1 MTLDELAL
9 GENGTSPITGF
20 DDGNGNTMTRTRVA
34 LGRRADLG
42 ADCANCFGLCC
53 VALAF
58 AKSADFPFDKD
69 AGDPCTNLDDENGC
83 RIHPHLRERGFS
95 GCTVF
100 DCSGA
105 GQKVS
110 QHTFAGR
117 SWRDDA
123 ETQRSMFATFPVVRR
138 LHDLLRYLDEAVTL
152 VQEHGPATDSG
163 RWADAFERVRARS
176 DGTPAEL
183 AVLDVDAEYA
193 RARPLLLEASE
204 IARAGGSP
212 REGDRRLSPG
222 ADLVGA
228 DLRGVDLRRRTLRGS
243 VAIAA
248 DLRGA
253 RLDRCDLLGV
263 DLRDADV
270 RGTDLRGALYLTQM
284 QVNAARGD
292 AATRLPQGFQRPRH
306 WATPPVEPAEA
317 QARPQATGATPR
329 RRGRSGQAGRSR
341 PR

>member
-1 MTLDELAL
+1 MA
-9 GENGTSPITGF
+9 
-20 DDGNGNTMTRTRVA
+20 TRTRVE
-34 LGRRADLG
+34 LGRREDLG

-69 AGDPCTNLDDENGC
+69 AGDPCTNLDDADGC

-123 ETQRSMFATFPVVRR
+123 ETQRSMFAAFPIVRR
-138 LHDLLRYLDEAVTL
+138 LHDLLRYLDEAITL
-152 VQEHGPATDSG
+152 VRRTNDEA
-163 RWADAFERVRARS
+163 RWVAAFERVRSRS
-176 DGTPAEL
+176 DGTPEEL
-183 AVLDVDAEYA
+183 ATLDVDAEYD

-204 IARAGGSP
+204 IARARGPLGTGHRKVGPGS
-212 REGDRRLSPG
+212 
-222 ADLVGA
+222 DLVGA
-228 DLRGVDLRRRTLRGS
+228 DLRGADLRGTTLRGS
-243 VAIAA
+243 LAIAA
-248 DLRGA
+248 DLRRA

-263 DLRDADV
+263 DLRDADL
-270 RGTDLRGALYLTQM
+270 RGTDLRGAVFLTQM
-284 QVNAARGD
+284 QVNAAQGD
-292 AATRLPQGFQRPRH
+292 AATVLPEGFQRPGH
-306 WATPPVEPAEA
+306 W
-317 QARPQATGATPR
+317 
-329 RRGRSGQAGRSR
+329 
-341 PR
+341 

>member
-1 MTLDELAL
+1 MA
-9 GENGTSPITGF
+9 
-20 DDGNGNTMTRTRVA
+20 TRTRVE
-34 LGRRADLG
+34 LGRREDLG

-69 AGDPCTNLDDENGC
+69 AGDPCTNLDEADGC

-123 ETQRSMFATFPVVRR
+123 ETQRSMFATFPIVRR
-138 LHDLLRYLDEAVTL
+138 LHDLLRYLDEAITL
-152 VQEHGPATDSG
+152 ARETTDAT
-163 RWADAFERVRARS
+163 RWVAAFERVRSLS
-176 DGTPAEL
+176 DGTPEEL
-183 AVLDVDAEYA
+183 AALDVDAEYD

-204 IARAGGSP
+204 IARARGPLGTGHRKVGPGS
-212 REGDRRLSPG
+212 
-222 ADLVGA
+222 DLVGA
-228 DLRGVDLRRRTLRGS
+228 DLRGADLRGTTLRGS
-243 VAIAA
+243 LAIAA
-248 DLRGA
+248 DLRRA

-263 DLRDADV
+263 DLRDADL
-270 RGTDLRGALYLTQM
+270 RGTDLRGVVFLTQM

-292 AATRLPQGFQRPRH
+292 AATVLPEGFQRPGH
-306 WATPPVEPAEA
+306 W
-317 QARPQATGATPR
+317 
-329 RRGRSGQAGRSR
+329 
-341 PR
+341 

>member
-1 MTLDELAL
+1 MA
-9 GENGTSPITGF
+9 
-20 DDGNGNTMTRTRVA
+20 TRTRVE
-34 LGRRADLG
+34 LGRREDLG

-69 AGDPCTNLDDENGC
+69 AGDPCTNLDDADGC

-123 ETQRSMFATFPVVRR
+123 ETQRSMFATFPIVRR
-138 LHDLLRYLDEAVTL
+138 LHDLLRYLDEAITL
-152 VQEHGPATDSG
+152 VRRTNDETPWVA
-163 RWADAFERVRARS
+163 AFERVRSRS
-176 DGTPAEL
+176 DGTPEEL
-183 AVLDVDAEYA
+183 ATLDVDAEYD

-204 IARAGGSP
+204 IARARGPLGTGHRKVGPGS
-212 REGDRRLSPG
+212 
-222 ADLVGA
+222 DLVGA
-228 DLRGVDLRRRTLRGS
+228 DLRGADLRGTTLRGS
-243 VAIAA
+243 LAIAA
-248 DLRGA
+248 DLRRA

-263 DLRDADV
+263 DLRDADL
-270 RGTDLRGALYLTQM
+270 RGTDLRGAVFLTQM
-284 QVNAARGD
+284 QVNAAQGD
-292 AATRLPQGFQRPRH
+292 AATVLPEGFQRPGH
-306 WATPPVEPAEA
+306 W
-317 QARPQATGATPR
+317 
-329 RRGRSGQAGRSR
+329 
-341 PR
+341 

>member
-1 MTLDELAL
+1 M
-9 GENGTSPITGF
+9 P
-20 DDGNGNTMTRTRVA
+20 TRTRVE

-58 AKSADFPFDKD
+58 AKSVDFPFDKA
-69 AGDPCTNLDDENGC
+69 AGDPCTNLDEADGC
-83 RIHPHLRERGFS
+83 RIHPHLRERGFA

-110 QHTFAGR
+110 RHTFAGR

-123 ETQRSMFATFPVVRR
+123 ETQRAMFATFPIVRR

-152 VQEHGPATDSG
+152 AQRAHADTDRPA
-163 RWADAFERVRARS
+163 RAFERVRQLS
-176 DGTPAEL
+176 DGTPDDL
-183 AVLDVDAEYA
+183 AALDVDAEYD

-204 IARAGGSP
+204 IARADAPVGAP
-212 REGDRRLSPG
+212 ERRLVPG
-222 ADLVGA
+222 SDLVGA
-228 DLRGVDLRRRTLRGS
+228 DLRGADFRGRTLRGS
-243 VAIAA
+243 LAIAA

-270 RGTDLRGALYLTQM
+270 RGADLRRALFLTQT

-292 AATRLPQGFQRPRH
+292 AATLLPSGFQRPAH
-306 WATPPVEPAEA
+306 WPTQAAARTAA
-317 QARPQATGATPR
+317 ARP
-329 RRGRSGQAGRSR
+329 R
-341 PR
+341 PA

>member
-1 MTLDELAL
+1 MA
-9 GENGTSPITGF
+9 
-20 DDGNGNTMTRTRVA
+20 TRTRVE
-34 LGRRADLG
+34 LGRREDLG

-69 AGDPCTNLDDENGC
+69 AGDPCTNLDDADGC

-123 ETQRSMFATFPVVRR
+123 ETQRSMFATFPIVRR
-138 LHDLLRYLDEAVTL
+138 LHDLLRYLDEAITL
-152 VQEHGPATDSG
+152 VRRTNDEAPWVA
-163 RWADAFERVRARS
+163 AFERVRSRS
-176 DGTPAEL
+176 DGTPEEL
-183 AVLDVDAEYA
+183 ATLDVDAEYD

-204 IARAGGSP
+204 IARARGPLGTGHRKVGPGS
-212 REGDRRLSPG
+212 
-222 ADLVGA
+222 DLVGA
-228 DLRGVDLRRRTLRGS
+228 DLRGADLRGTTLRGS
-243 VAIAA
+243 LAIAA
-248 DLRGA
+248 DLRRA

-263 DLRDADV
+263 DLRDADL
-270 RGTDLRGALYLTQM
+270 RGTDLRGAVFLTQM
-284 QVNAARGD
+284 QVNAAQGD
-292 AATRLPQGFQRPRH
+292 AATVLPEGFQRPGH
-306 WATPPVEPAEA
+306 W
-317 QARPQATGATPR
+317 
-329 RRGRSGQAGRSR
+329 
-341 PR
+341 

>member
-1 MTLDELAL
+1 MA
-9 GENGTSPITGF
+9 
-20 DDGNGNTMTRTRVA
+20 TRTRVE
-34 LGRRADLG
+34 LGRREDLG

-69 AGDPCTNLDDENGC
+69 AGDPCTNLDDADGC
-83 RIHPHLRERGFS
+83 RIHPLLRARGFS

-123 ETQRSMFATFPVVRR
+123 ETQRSMFATFPIVRR
-138 LHDLLRYLDEAVTL
+138 LHDLLRYLDEAITL
-152 VQEHGPATDSG
+152 VRRTEDAD
-163 RWADAFERVRARS
+163 RWVAAFERVRSLS
-176 DGTPAEL
+176 DGTPEEL
-183 AVLDVDAEYA
+183 ATLDVDAEYD

-204 IARAGGSP
+204 IARARGPLGAGHRKVGPGS
-212 REGDRRLSPG
+212 
-222 ADLVGA
+222 DLVGA
-228 DLRGVDLRRRTLRGS
+228 DLHDADLRGTTLRGS
-243 VAIAA
+243 LAIAA
-248 DLRGA
+248 DLRRA

-263 DLRDADV
+263 DLRDADL
-270 RGTDLRGALYLTQM
+270 RGTDLRGAVFLTQM

-292 AATRLPQGFQRPRH
+292 AATVLPEGFQRPGH
-306 WATPPVEPAEA
+306 W
-317 QARPQATGATPR
+317 
-329 RRGRSGQAGRSR
+329 
-341 PR
+341 

>member
-1 MTLDELAL
+1 
-9 GENGTSPITGF
+9 
-20 DDGNGNTMTRTRVA
+20 MTRTRVA
-34 LGRRADLG
+34 LGRREDLG

-69 AGDPCTNLDDENGC
+69 AGDPCENLDETDGC
-83 RIHPHLRERGFS
+83 RIHPHLRERGFA

-110 QHTFAGR
+110 RHTFAGR

-123 ETQRSMFATFPVVRR
+123 ATQRSMFAAFPIVRR
-138 LHDLLRYLDEAVTL
+138 LHDLLRYLDEAVAL
-152 VQEHGPATDSG
+152 VQGVDRADEQ
-163 RWADAFERVRARS
+163 RWLDAFERVRLLS
-176 DGTPAEL
+176 DGTPEEL
-183 AVLDVDAEYA
+183 AALDVDAEYD
-193 RARPLLLEASE
+193 RGRPLLVEASE
-204 IARAGGSP
+204 AIRADAPVGAP
-212 REGDRRLSPG
+212 DRRLVPG

-228 DLRGVDLRRRTLRGS
+228 DLRGADLRGRTLRGS
-243 VAIAA
+243 LAIAA

-253 RLDRCDLLGV
+253 VLDRCDMLGV
-263 DLRDADV
+263 DLRDADL
-270 RGTDLRGALYLTQM
+270 RGADLRGAVYLTQM

-292 AATRLPQGFQRPRH
+292 DGTLLPVGFQRPGH
-306 WATPPVEPAEA
+306 WRVGSTAN
-317 QARPQATGATPR
+317 GATPQ
-329 RRGRSGQAGRSR
+329 RRGRSGRGARSR

>member
-1 MTLDELAL
+1 
-9 GENGTSPITGF
+9 
-20 DDGNGNTMTRTRVA
+20 MTRTRVA

-69 AGDPCTNLDDENGC
+69 AGDPCTNLDDADGC
-83 RIHPHLRERGFS
+83 RIHPHLRERGFA

-123 ETQRSMFATFPVVRR
+123 ETQRSMFATFPIVRR
-138 LHDLLRYLDEAVTL
+138 LHDLLRYLDEAVALAGGQADTR
-152 VQEHGPATDSG
+152 
-163 RWADAFERVRARS
+163 RWLDAFDRVRRLS
-176 DGTPAEL
+176 DGTPDEL
-183 AVLDVDAEYA
+183 AVLDVDAEFD
-193 RARPLLLEASE
+193 RARPFLLEASE
-204 IARAGGSP
+204 IARADGPTGPVDP
-212 REGDRRLSPG
+212 RLVPG

-228 DLRGVDLRRRTLRGS
+228 DLRGTDLRGRTLRGGL
-243 VAIAA
+243 AIVA
-248 DLRGA
+248 DLRGTT
-253 RLDRCDLLGV
+253 LDRCDLLGV
-263 DLRDADV
+263 DLRDADL
-270 RGTDLRGALYLTQM
+270 RGADLRGAVFLTQM

-292 AATRLPQGFQRPRH
+292 DGTRLPPGFQRPGH
-306 WATPPVEPAEA
+306 W
-317 QARPQATGATPR
+317 
-329 RRGRSGQAGRSR
+329 
-341 PR
+341 

>member
-1 MTLDELAL
+1 M
-9 GENGTSPITGF
+9 P
-20 DDGNGNTMTRTRVA
+20 TRTRVE

-58 AKSADFPFDKD
+58 AKSADFPFDKA
-69 AGDPCTNLDDENGC
+69 AGDPCTNLDEADGC
-83 RIHPHLRERGFS
+83 RIHPHLRERGFA

-110 QHTFAGR
+110 RHTFAGR

-123 ETQRSMFATFPVVRR
+123 ATQRAMFATFPIVRR

-152 VQEHGPATDSG
+152 AQRGSG
-163 RWADAFERVRARS
+163 SRDTSRWVDAFERVRLLS
-176 DGTPAEL
+176 DGTPEDL
-183 AVLDVDAEYA
+183 AALDVDAEYD

-204 IARAGGSP
+204 IARAGSP
-212 REGDRRLSPG
+212 LGRTDRRFQPG

-228 DLRGVDLRRRTLRGS
+228 DLRGADLRRRTLRGGL
-243 VAIAA
+243 AIAA

-253 RLDRCDLLGV
+253 RLGGCDLLGV
-263 DLRDADV
+263 DLRNADV
-270 RGTDLRGALYLTQM
+270 RGTDLRGVLFLTQM

-292 AATRLPQGFQRPRH
+292 AGTRLPPGFQRPGH
-306 WATPPVEPAEA
+306 WTPA
-317 QARPQATGATPR
+317 
-329 RRGRSGQAGRSR
+329 
-341 PR
+341 